1 MAPAPHRLMLPASLH
16 CVQEGSITGPAG
28 GLRGPVG
35 NAAARGRFG
44 RAREAGT
51 LRIITAAAG
60 GVDLL
65 PLTDRGSFIP
75 PR

>member
-1 MAPAPHRLMLPASLH
+1 MLPASLH
-16 CVQEGSITGPAG
+16 CVQESSITGPAG

-35 NAAARGRFG
+35 NAAAWGRFG
-44 RAREAGT
+44 RAREAGAP
-51 LRIITAAAG
+51 RFITAAAG

-65 PLTDRGSFIP
+65 TLTLTDRGSFIQ